1 MKKAKEA
8 EAAAQTNVGAAQ
20 TALKDATA
28 QADKD
33 KAALE
38 EAQKAGDAARAT
50 VKGWE
55 NKIAQWQQFL
65 VDEKDTSSSEHLNNL
80 KKGIAAMKVR
90 LGQAQAAVDEAQAA
104 LDSAN
109 EALTNAKNTL
119 ADTEKKN
126 ADFKD
131 ALANTQAIKDYEAA
145 SATLAEYQKELA
157 SAQDAVAKAEAAFNE
172 AQQKKMQLKQLMK
185 QLKKHT

>member
-8 EAAAQTNVGAAQ
+8 ETATQANVDATQ

-33 KAALE
+33 KAVLE
-38 EAQKAGDAARAT
+38 EAQKAGDTARAT

-55 NKIAQWQQFL
+55 DKIAQWQQFL

-90 LGQAQAAVDEAQAA
+90 LGQAQ
-104 LDSAN
+104 
-109 EALTNAKNTL
+109 
-119 ADTEKKN
+119 
-126 ADFKD
+126 
-131 ALANTQAIKDYEAA
+131 
-145 SATLAEYQKELA
+145 
-157 SAQDAVAKAEAAFNE
+157 DAVAEAQKAIDSALDVYGASRAKQTKAEETLTKANAALAVAKMSTAA
-172 AQQKKMQLKQLMK
+172 AQTKEKAAAKSNC
-185 QLKKHT
+185 

>member
-38 EAQKAGDAARAT
+38 ETQKAGDAARAT

-90 LGQAQAAVDEAQAA
+90 LGQAQ
-104 LDSAN
+104 
-109 EALTNAKNTL
+109 
-119 ADTEKKN
+119 
-126 ADFKD
+126 
-131 ALANTQAIKDYEAA
+131 
-145 SATLAEYQKELA
+145 
-157 SAQDAVAKAEAAFNE
+157 DAVAE
-172 AQQKKMQLKQLMK
+172 AQKAIDSALDVYGEAVLSKQK
-185 QLKKHT
+185 LKKL

>member
-8 EAAAQTNVGAAQ
+8 EAAAAQTNVGAAQ

-55 NKIAQWQQFL
+55 DKIAQWQ
-65 VDEKDTSSSEHLNNL
+65 TIPCRR
-80 KKGIAAMKVR
+80 KGYF
-90 LGQAQAAVDEAQAA
+90 
-104 LDSAN
+104 
-109 EALTNAKNTL
+109 
-119 ADTEKKN
+119 
-126 ADFKD
+126 FK
-131 ALANTQAIKDYEAA
+131 
-145 SATLAEYQKELA
+145 
-157 SAQDAVAKAEAAFNE
+157 
-172 AQQKKMQLKQLMK
+172 
-185 QLKKHT
+185 